1 VSRQVADRA
10 RTKPASVELRRD
22 FDLQG
27 RNSFRLTSHAEWF
40 AEIGSPDELVGLLHR
55 LRSEE
60 IPVTVIGGGTNVVL
74 EPWLPGCVLRVAMQ
88 GITVD
93 DAGDDVLVTA
103 AAGESWHGL
112 VRYCIG
118 RGFGGIENLALIPG
132 SVGAAPIQNIG
143 AYGMELSQR
152 LERVVTV
159 DRASGNVRVMGA
171 AECRFGYRTSIFK
184 EALEGRCL
192 VTSVTL
198 RLPRDWQPVLGYR
211 DVQQELLRHGM
222 APSPARVAEAVTRIR
237 RRKLP
242 DVRRVGNAGSFFKNP
257 VITHEAYGALRDR
270 LPDLT
275 GFQDGTGFKIPA
287 ARLIEAC
294 GWKGKRVGGAMV
306 WPRQPL
312 VLVNAGGATSADVL
326 ALAQAIA
333 DSVLERFGVTLE
345 REVRVLG
352 APAR

>member
-1 VSRQVADRA
+1 M
-10 RTKPASVELRRD
+10 SVPLQSD
-22 FDLQG
+22 FALQPY
-27 RNSFRLTSHAEWF
+27 NSFRLPAHAERF
-40 AEIGSPDELVGLLHR
+40 AEIRSLDELAALLH
-55 LRSEE
+55 LVRSEE
-60 IPVTVIGGGTNVVL
+60 ISLTVIGGGTNVVL
-74 EPWLPGCVLRVAMQ
+74 QPWLPGCVLRLAMR
-88 GITVD
+88 GITFD

-103 AAGESWHGL
+103 AAGESWHGV

-143 AYGMELSQR
+143 AYGMELSHH
-152 LERVVTV
+152 LERVVVV
-159 DRASGNVRVMGA
+159 DRASGDVRVFTA

-184 EALEGRCL
+184 EALDGSCL
-192 VTSVTL
+192 VTALTL
-198 RLPRDWQPVLGYR
+198 RLPRHWQPATGYP

-222 APSPARVAEAVTRIR
+222 APSPALMAEIVTRIR

-242 DVRRVGNAGSFFKNP
+242 DTRRVGNAGSFFKNP
-257 VITHEAYGALRDR
+257 VVAQDAFGALRDR
-270 LPDLT
+270 LPALT

-312 VLVNAGGATSADVL
+312 VLVNAGGATAADVL

-333 DSVLERFGVTLE
+333 DSLLNRFGVALE

-352 APAR
+352 VPAR